1 VRRAIA
7 VAAALGVL
15 ALSGCA
21 AEAVDRVAALRCHQP
36 DDQASHTLV
45 LMAQAVPTASAL
57 PCLEAVPADWAIHD
71 FSARRGEARFELTYL
86 EMGSQNPRGVHVRM
100 TRRCD
105 LDGAR
110 EGPSDRPGMRRY
122 DLQKRDGSAYSD
134 KRFYQYP
141 GACVEYHFDLR
152 GTGANDQATD
162 VSKALGFVPRDT
174 IRRQI
179 REMTDG
185 RLELDP
191 SDAP

>member
-7 VAAALGVL
+7 VTSALAVL
-15 ALSGCA
+15 ALSGCS
-21 AEAVDRVAALRCHQP
+21 EAVDRVGALRCDQP

-45 LMAQAVPTASAL
+45 LMAQAVPTASAV
-57 PCLEAVPADWAIHD
+57 PCLQAAPADWAIHD
-71 FSARRGEARFELTYL
+71 FSARRGEARFELSYL
-86 EMGSQNPRGVHVRM
+86 DTSDDPRGVHVRM

-110 EGPSDRPGMRRY
+110 EGPSDRPGMRRF
-122 DLQKRDGSAYSD
+122 DLQKRDGSSYSD
-134 KRFYQYP
+134 KRFYRYP

-179 REMTDG
+179 REITDG